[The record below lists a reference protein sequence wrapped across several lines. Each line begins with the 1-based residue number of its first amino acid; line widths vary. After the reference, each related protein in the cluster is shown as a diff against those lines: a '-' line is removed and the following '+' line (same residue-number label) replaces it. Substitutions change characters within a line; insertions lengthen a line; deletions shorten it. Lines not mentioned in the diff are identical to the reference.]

1 MEELIELRISE
12 LTIKTRDK
20 QERSVLE
27 KKIGRMEAIMNQLSE
42 DDKEWL
48 DCELVAIGCSKEED
62 DKMIYKAGFCD
73 SLKIMKL
80 LGI

>member
-1 MEELIELRISE
+1 MTASS
-12 LTIKTRDK
+12 DYPV
-20 QERSVLE
+20 VLHPA
-27 KKIGRMEAIMNQLSE
+27 GYAAN
-42 DDKEWL
+42 DKEWL
-48 DCELVAIGCSKEED
+48 DCELVTIGCSKEED